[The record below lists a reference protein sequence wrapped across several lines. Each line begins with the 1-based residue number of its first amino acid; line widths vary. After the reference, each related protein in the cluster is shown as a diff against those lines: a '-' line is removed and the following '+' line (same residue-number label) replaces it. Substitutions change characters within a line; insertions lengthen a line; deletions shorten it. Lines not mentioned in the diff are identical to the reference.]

1 MSDNLGIVSFHR
13 MQACPT
19 STLHAGSV
27 ESTRE
32 WEKAVEN
39 ILQWWRQRTP
49 PSPHITCEIADL
61 YTIIESIPH
70 KSVRR
75 YHSPALWSQE
85 WFSILDDSRHK
96 NIYPTAVS
104 AHIRM
109 IERILDI
116 VRCWY
121 YQQSLWRS
129 FKVEYWNSEVK
140 ILWTVFR
147 KIENLRH
154 RWSYDGLIYQYY
166 SISNQSNGFGQW
178 VWIYIINI

>member
-166 SISNQSNGFGQW
+166 SISNQSNGFRQW

>member
-1 MSDNLGIVSFHR
+1 
-13 MQACPT
+13 MQVCPT
-19 STLHAGSV
+19 STHHAGSV

-32 WEKAVEN
+32 WEKAVES
-39 ILQWWRQRTP
+39 ILQWWRQKTP

-61 YTIIESIPH
+61 YIIIQRIPH

-75 YHSPALWSQE
+75 YHSPVLWSQE

-96 NIYPTAVS
+96 NMYPTAVS
-104 AHIRM
+104 AHIRI

-166 SISNQSNGFGQW
+166 SISNQSNGFRQW